1 MKEHRRA
8 RRLRKMP
15 RWCRSD
21 CCLPVVLATMP
32 RQVSPRRSARTR
44 LKSTPPRE
52 LCDTQYVDY
61 PSVLRPVSSLTRRT
75 HNGYD
80 RARHRC
86 GGPPMFPADLS
97 PNHRGHRPD
106 GRNLLAAERIG
117 DRASLAG
124 SVARR
129 IDEHEDRIR
138 QGYLRLPAC
147 HRPRSRRPTRRA
159 RQGPGVPGPDHQRW
173 RVERPVPS

>member
-1 MKEHRRA
+1 
-8 RRLRKMP
+8 
-15 RWCRSD
+15 
-21 CCLPVVLATMP
+21 MP

-52 LCDTQYVDY
+52 LCDIQYVDY
-61 PSVLRPVSSLTRRT
+61 PSVLRPVSSLSRRT

-86 GGPPMFPADLS
+86 GGPPMFQADPS
-97 PNHRGHRPD
+97 ANSRGHRSD
-106 GRNLLAAERIG
+106 RRNLHAAERIG

-129 IDEHEDRIR
+129 IDQHEDRIR
-138 QGYLRLPAC
+138 QGYLRLPTC
-147 HRPRSRRPTRRA
+147 HRLRSRRLARRA

-173 RVERPVPS
+173 GVERPVPTQHLPA